1 MKYSWKCVSGLA
13 LIAVIAF
20 GMIAPGLQA
29 GPALAASFKL
39 PFDAKLGK
47 IALPTGDYF
56 LSLDHA
62 AFNGLIRFY
71 QGNQVVGIVRA
82 QAFDD
87 RQGQSKNPVLICI
100 RHDGNVTVRALRLP
114 SVGTFYFSLPKELA
128 GLMAR
133 QPKLV
138 ETVSVEVRGE

>member
-39 PFDAKLGK
+39 PFDAQLGK
-47 IALPTGDYF
+47 MALPVGDYS

-71 QGNQVVGIVRA
+71 QGNRLVGIVHA
-82 QAFDD
+82 QVFDG
-87 RQGQSKNPVLICI
+87 QPNQSKNPVLICI

-114 SVGTFYFSLPKELA
+114 SVGTFYFPLPKELA

>member
-1 MKYSWKCVSGLA
+1 MRSRRESSMKYSWKCVSGLA

-29 GPALAASFKL
+29 GPAMAASFKL

-47 IALPTGDYF
+47 MALPTGDYW

-71 QGNQVVGIVRA
+71 KGNQVVGIVRA
-82 QAFDD
+82 QAFDN
-87 RQGQSKNPVLICI
+87 RQGQRMNTRLI
-100 RHDGNVTVRALRLP
+100 
-114 SVGTFYFSLPKELA
+114 
-128 GLMAR
+128 
-133 QPKLV
+133 
-138 ETVSVEVRGE
+138 